1 MKSPLRYSKWPI
13 ILYFLISFLIIG
25 SFLNSFYLAGGV
37 ITLGRVLWS
46 VGGVIFMTI
55 CGWFLAVKFTGTIL
69 HRKVDHLVEPYQL
82 DPNVTYW
89 LNGETQATYIGV
101 MDYTGKYLFHVQGY
115 HKKNDLLDA
124 IDLFPDQVR
133 NYISTQKEV

>member
-1 MKSPLRYSKWPI
+1 
-13 ILYFLISFLIIG
+13 
-25 SFLNSFYLAGGV
+25 
-37 ITLGRVLWS
+37 
-46 VGGVIFMTI
+46 MTI